1 MRTLQHLV
9 ITAFAL
15 AVVFAIWVRAADRVF
30 ASIEHFIR

>member
-15 AVVFAIWVRAADRVF
+15 AIVFAIWVRAADHVL
-30 ASIEHFIR
+30 ASFGHFIR